1 MPNLLSGYH
10 QHNSKVIDWKFDD
23 KYNQVPARYECTIC
37 QAQYATIP
45 EYDETPSEH
54 SEHTSYVD
62 GCFACKVHTLELNTG
77 DAGRADAKMS
87 QKKWDKELYAYED
100 ARRQG
105 IQPAGTSMEAI
116 RAAHNASDTLGAA
129 YNADVMPATD
139 KITKASVEGL
149 KHTGDI

>member
-45 EYDETPSEH
+45 EYVEAPSEH
-54 SEHTSYVD
+54 SEHTNYVD